1 MTKMSDTKKLRGGV
15 KFFAR
20 REIIRLLCNKRV
32 NTTAIVVLKHLSS
45 FIPDKLITRM
55 PIVGKVSVELSD
67 GKYLAMETEGEDL
80 IARALFWKGFKGYE
94 YETTKLFYELAKKSN
109 VIFDIGANTGYY
121 TLLAAIGNKEGQV
134 FAFEPVPKIYEYLK
148 RNIALN
154 QNSNVIAISS
164 AVTNFDGEI
173 TLYIPADIGI
183 IPLSVSTLKG
193 FIETEGEISVP
204 AITIDSFVYKNQIG
218 KVDLMKIDTEATEHI
233 VLEGARH
240 TLKRDEPIIIC
251 EVLKE
256 KTERALEALLSDLG
270 YKYYWIIDKGLIQKD
285 TIEGDGTG
293 KHKNYLFCKEDKLT
307 NIWQTGNFN
316 IIKENNLRT
325 FELKRENSD
334 LSKNTREYTVNN
346 SDWKIIAKRYLEE
359 FEKVSPDEA

>member
-1 MTKMSDTKKLRGGV
+1 MSNIKKLRRKRVG
-15 KFFAR
+15 FFVR
-20 REIIRLLCNKRV
+20 KKIIRLLCNKMV
-32 NTTAIVVLKHLSS
+32 NTTAIVLLKHLSS

-55 PIVGKVSVELSD
+55 PIVGKVSVELPD
-67 GKYLAMETEGEDL
+67 GKYLVMETGGGDL
-80 IARALFWKGFKGYE
+80 IARDLFWTGFKGYE
-94 YETTKLFYELAKKSN
+94 YETTKLFYELAKRSK
-109 VIFDIGANTGYY
+109 VIFDIGANIGYY
-121 TLLAAIGNKEGQV
+121 TLLAAIGNEGGQV

-154 QNSNVIAISS
+154 PKSNVIAISS

-173 TLYIPADIGI
+173 TLYIPADDGI
-183 IPLSVSTLKG
+183 IPVSVSTLEG
-193 FIETEGEISVP
+193 FRETEGEISVP
-204 AITIDSFVYKNQIG
+204 AITIDSFVYKNQIE

-240 TLKRDEPIIIC
+240 TLKRDKPIIIC

-270 YKYYWIIDKGLIQKD
+270 YKYYWTTDKGLIQKD

-293 KHKNYLFCKEDKLT
+293 KYRNYLFCTEDKLT

-325 FELKRENSD
+325 FEKR
-334 LSKNTREYTVNN
+334 
-346 SDWKIIAKRYLEE
+346 
-359 FEKVSPDEA
+359 